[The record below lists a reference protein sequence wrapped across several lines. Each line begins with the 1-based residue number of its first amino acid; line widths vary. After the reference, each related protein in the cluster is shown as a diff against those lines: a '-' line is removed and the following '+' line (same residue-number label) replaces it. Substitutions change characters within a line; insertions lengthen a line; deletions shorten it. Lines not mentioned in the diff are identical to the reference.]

1 MSAIRSGTS
10 LGSAE
15 AIEPHDARSAA
26 RRQSARVR
34 VEAMLDDALAASF
47 PSSDPI
53 SLQSPADALGRAGA

>member
-1 MSAIRSGTS
+1 MPAIRRGTP

-15 AIEPHDARSAA
+15 ATEPHDARGAA
-26 RRQSARVR
+26 RRQSARRR

-53 SLQSPADALGRAGA
+53 SLQSPVDSMGRAAP